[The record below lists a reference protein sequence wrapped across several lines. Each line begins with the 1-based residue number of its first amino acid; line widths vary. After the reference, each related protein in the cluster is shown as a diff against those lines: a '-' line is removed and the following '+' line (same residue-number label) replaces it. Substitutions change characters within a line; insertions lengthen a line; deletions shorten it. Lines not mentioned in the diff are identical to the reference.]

1 MALNQNIFGKTSEST
16 SVQSVKDIGNSYKN
30 HPSIIK
36 IKQVANGSDNS
47 DSERFSL
54 KTVNE
59 TEIKK
64 TSGIDA
70 IPPKLIKL
78 SAKFLTALLMKAINT
93 SITQNAFSRKR

>member
-1 MALNQNIFGKTSEST
+1 M
-16 SVQSVKDIGNSYKN
+16 VKHLKAPAYSLLEILAILTKN